1 MKTLLSTRL
10 AWLAGAVF
18 MAAGALAQ
26 AQDNALNPR
35 EFTLSMELVRAYVEA
50 SENVYVELSANP
62 SLLDGMSEATEE
74 FGTERELREMVEFVN
89 STPVVREA
97 IERAGVSVRE
107 YALINATL
115 IPAFI
120 TFQMHA
126 AGMGNGSMFEWVTA
140 EHLQFIESNAEA
152 IAEQFERLQ
161 MMAPPE
167 PD

>member
-1 MKTLLSTRL
+1 MNTFLHTRL

-18 MAAGALAQ
+18 MVAGALAQ
-26 AQDNALNPR
+26 AQDNSLNPR
-35 EFTLSMELVRAYVEA
+35 EFSLNMELVRAYVEA
-50 SENVYVELSANP
+50 SENVYLELRADP

-74 FGTERELREMVEFVN
+74 FGTERELREMVDFVN
-89 STPVVREA
+89 SSPVVSEA
-97 IERAGVSVRE
+97 IESAGISVRE

-140 EHLQFIESNAEA
+140 EHLQFIERNAEA

-161 MMAPPE
+161 RMAPEEPE
-167 PD
+167 